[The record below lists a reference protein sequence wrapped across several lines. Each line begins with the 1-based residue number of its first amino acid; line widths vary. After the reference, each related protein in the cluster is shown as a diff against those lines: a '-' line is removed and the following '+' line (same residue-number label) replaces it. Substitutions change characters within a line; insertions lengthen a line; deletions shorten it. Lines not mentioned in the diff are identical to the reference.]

1 MPRYGAPVPDSS
13 PVDHGRT
20 DRHGRAVTLREIG
33 DDWRAVADVA
43 PLDDQRPFVAA
54 LAARY
59 LLLSDRGG
67 LWHSLAVYAG
77 DEVAGHVM
85 WAVDDDG
92 SHWIGGVMVDGSRQG
107 AGIGRAAMET
117 MIAWLGAEPAC
128 DVVRLSYSPQNVPA
142 ARLYTSLGFTPT
154 GERDGEEIVVELD
167 VVQPPANG

>member
-1 MPRYGAPVPDSS
+1 MPRYGAPVTDSS
-13 PVDHGRT
+13 VIDTGRT
-20 DRHGRAVTLREIG
+20 DRQGRAVTVREIG
-33 DDWRAVADVA
+33 DDWREVADVA
-43 PLDDQRPFVAA
+43 PLDGQRPFVAA

-67 LWHSLAVYAG
+67 VWHSLAVYAG

-117 MIAWLGAEPAC
+117 MIAWLGAKPAC
-128 DVVRLSYSPQNVPA
+128 DVIRLSYSPPNTAA
-142 ARLYTSLGFTPT
+142 ARLYASLGFTPT
-154 GERDGEEIVVELD
+154 GETDGDEIVVQLP
-167 VVQPPANG
+167 VG